1 MIKTVDRQTDRR
13 LRYVKCLGGLKG
25 RNFLEE
31 LGMDGKIILK
41 LILKICGDKLC
52 AGFIWLR
59 IWDSY

>member
-1 MIKTVDRQTDRR
+1 
-13 LRYVKCLGGLKG
+13 LGGLKG